1 MSMCTQVWDNTTWA
15 EVTRVLCFYIYVN
28 IYGNVSPNGH
38 VTHQGIVT
46 CKSCVNLLCYVCPQ
60 MLCVSPNVMW
70 SSNVMWLSTGS
81 MTTLCY
87 VSPRCYVTHQFHVT
101 RPVHVSSHGHV
112 PYTNSVDIQCSATPR
127 YYRNPLYDH
136 VENDHTRIG
145 AMFLWVKRKHLSRVY
160 QYVNW
165 SDPTMCLLTTILQ

>member
-1 MSMCTQVWDNTTWA
+1 MSRCTQVWDHLSTTRERA
-15 EVTRVLCFYIYVN
+15 EVPRVLCFYIYVN
-28 IYGNVSPNGH
+28 PNGH

-70 SSNVMWLSTGS
+70 SSNVMWFSTGS

-87 VSPRCYVTHQFHVT
+87 VTNQFHMT
-101 RPVHVSSHGHV
+101 RPVHVSPHGNV
-112 PYTNSVDIQCSATPR
+112 TYNTSVNFQCSVTSK
-127 YYRNPLYDH
+127 YYRNPLYGH

-160 QYVNW
+160 QYMNW